1 MTIDNKIIATL
12 GGVILASII
21 GQLLYTIR
29 SNKKKIE
36 EQNEY
41 QYDKIYS
48 EVSKLANGL
57 QDTRESLRDI
67 NKDMIKGFGEVKN
80 YMLEHFAKR
89 DDLHEIAKENREE
102 HSNIYKKLNGV

>member
-1 MTIDNKIIATL
+1 MTIDNKIIASI
-12 GGVILASII
+12 GGVIMASII

-36 EQNEY
+36 EQNEH
-41 QYDKIYS
+41 QYDKIYA
-48 EVSKLANGL
+48 EVSKLATGL

-67 NKDMIKGFGEVKN
+67 NKDMIKGFGDVKN

-89 DDLHEIAKENREE
+89 EDLNQIAKENREE
-102 HSNIYKKLNGV
+102 HGNIYKKINGV